1 MVKRGETKRLKLPTI
16 VKKILR
22 FLAIVCTLILVL
34 LISFFVFIWQYDA
47 NFKNKNI
54 VFVSSKK
61 DDQANKIVIASFD
74 EKSQKVY
81 LYTLPSELKTTLI
94 GGYGEYPL
102 GSILPLLKIDKKDS
116 IFVTAVFSH
125 AFGLAIDEV
134 EETSLSQKVDRS
146 FLIKALLSNKK
157 TWSTA
162 LQLIKTP
169 QLDWRMTELSTWED
183 WDKALDKQLK
193 GKLDEHCSIAIVNAT
208 NSNGLASS
216 FSQILENSGLDVVRT
231 TDSIWDKPVT
241 SLYKGNSIDEVCG
254 QAINLIQKTSPVL
267 VPVYQDEAK
276 VSQYRARLVL
286 FIGDEISNIF
296 NK

>member
-1 MVKRGETKRLKLPTI
+1 MVKRGEVKRQKLPAV

-22 FLAIVCTLILVL
+22 VFIILITLALVSL
-34 LISFFVFIWQYDA
+34 VVSFVFVWQYDA
-47 NFKNKNI
+47 NFENKNI
-54 VFVSSKK
+54 VFVPSKK
-61 DDQANKIVIASFD
+61 DDQIDKIIIASFD

-102 GSILPLLKIDKKDS
+102 GSILPLLKIDKKDTF
-116 IFVTAVFSH
+116 FVSAAFSH
-125 AFGLAIDEV
+125 AFGLAIDGV
-134 EETSLSQKVDRS
+134 EEISINQKIDKN
-146 FLIKALLSNKK
+146 FLIKSLFSNKK
-157 TWSTA
+157 TWPMA
-162 LQLIKTP
+162 LQLVKTP
-169 QLDWRMTELSTWED
+169 QLDWRMSELNTWED
-183 WDKALDKQLK
+183 WEKALDNQFK
-193 GKLDEHCSIAIVNAT
+193 GRLDEHCSIAIVNAT

-241 SLYKGNSIDEVCG
+241 SLYKGDSIDETCG
-254 QAINLIQKTSPVL
+254 QAIDLIQKASPVL
-267 VPVYQDEAK
+267 VPIYQDEAK

-286 FIGDEISNIF
+286 FIGDEIANIL